1 MRVNFFQGYFMSAPL
16 IVIGTGLAGYNLVK
30 EFRKLDA
37 DREVIM
43 LTSDDGR
50 QYSKPMLS
58 TGFSKQKDDS
68 DLAMNDAGAM
78 SVQLSV
84 EIRTFQTITK
94 IDADSKIVYVN
105 DDAIP
110 YGQLVLALGAAPINL
125 PFKGAEFALHVNDL
139 MDYQVFYQ
147 AVQGKKR
154 IAVIGA
160 GLVGSEYAH
169 DLASAGYGVDL
180 IAPEQQPLSNLV
192 PDVCGQ
198 ALIPAL
204 EALGVTLHMG
214 KTANEITQHATGYSV
229 VLNDGTTLDCDVILS
244 AVGLRA
250 RTQLASD
257 AGLVIEKGIQVDRLL
272 KTSNENI
279 YALGDCAQ
287 VDGLHLLYVLPLM
300 NSARALAKTLSGTA
314 TEVKY
319 PVMPVMVKTPS
330 LPIVTCPPAEG
341 SAGIWEIDGQSPHLQ
356 VLFKDSAGNLL
367 GYTLTG
373 ERVAEKMKLN
383 KQLPAMLA

>member
-1 MRVNFFQGYFMSAPL
+1 MSAPL
-16 IVIGTGLAGYNLVK
+16 IVIGTGLAGYNLIK

-58 TGFSKQKDDS
+58 TGFSKLKDDNG
-68 DLAMNDAGAM
+68 LAMNDAGAM
-78 SVQLSV
+78 AVQLKV

-94 IDADSKIVYVN
+94 IDADNKMVYVN
-105 DDAIP
+105 DEAIA
-110 YGQLVLALGAAPINL
+110 YSELVLSLGAAPINL
-125 PFKGAEFALHVNDL
+125 PIKGTEFALHVNDL

-154 IAVIGA
+154 VAVIGA

-180 IAPEQQPLSNLV
+180 IAPEQQPLTNLI

-198 ALIPAL
+198 ALIPTL
-204 EALGVTLHMG
+204 EALGVTLHME
-214 KTANEITQHATGYSV
+214 KTANEIVRQADGYSV
-229 VLNDGTTLDCDVILS
+229 VLNDGTTLDCDVVLS

-250 RTQLASD
+250 RTQLASE
-257 AGLVIEKGIQVDRLL
+257 AGLAIDKGIKVDRLL
-272 KTSNENI
+272 KTSNRNI

-287 VDGLHLLYVLPLM
+287 VDGLHLLYVQPLM
-300 NSARALAKTLSGTA
+300 NSARALAKTLSGSA

-319 PVMPVMVKTPS
+319 PVMPVMVKTPN
-330 LPIVTCPPAEG
+330 LPIVTCPPAKGSEG
-341 SAGIWEIDGQSPHLQ
+341 NWEIDGQSPHLQ
-356 VLFKDSAGNLL
+356 ALFKDSKGKLL

-383 KQLPAMLA
+383 KELPVLLA

>member
-1 MRVNFFQGYFMSAPL
+1 MSAPL

-37 DREVIM
+37 DRDVIM

-58 TGFSKQKDDS
+58 TGFSKQKDDNG
-68 DLAMNDAGAM
+68 LTMNDAGTMAET
-78 SVQLSV
+78 LKI
-84 EIRTFQTITK
+84 EIRTFQTIDK
-94 IDADSKIVYVN
+94 IDVKNKTVYVN
-105 DDAIP
+105 DDAIV
-110 YGQLVLALGAAPINL
+110 YGQLVLGLGAAPIRL
-125 PFKGAEFALHVNDL
+125 PIKGAEFALHVNDL

-147 AVQGKKR
+147 AVQDKKR

-169 DLASAGYGVDL
+169 DLASARFAVDL
-180 IAPEQQPLSNLV
+180 IAPEQQPLTNLI
-192 PDVCGQ
+192 PAACGQ
-198 ALIPAL
+198 ALMPAL
-204 EALGVTLHMG
+204 ETLGVTLHME
-214 KTANEITQHATGYSV
+214 KTANEIIKQESGYSV
-229 VLNDGTTLDCDVILS
+229 ILNDGTTLDCDVVLS

-250 RTQLASD
+250 RTQLASE
-257 AGLVIEKGIQVDRLL
+257 AGLAVDRGIQVDRHL
-272 KTSNENI
+272 KTSNKYI
-279 YALGDCAQ
+279 FALGDCAQ

-300 NSARALAKTLSGTA
+300 NSARALAKTLSGND
-314 TEVKY
+314 TEVTY

-330 LPIVTCPPAEG
+330 LPIVTCPPAQG
-341 SAGIWEIDGQSPHLQ
+341 SQGNWEIDGQSPHLQ
-356 VLFKDSAGNLL
+356 ALFKGSTGDLL

-383 KQLPAMLA
+383 KPLPAMLASI

>member
-1 MRVNFFQGYFMSAPL
+1 MSAPL

-37 DREVIM
+37 DRDVIM

-58 TGFSKQKDDS
+58 TGFSKQKDDNG
-68 DLAMNDAGAM
+68 LTMNDAGTMADT
-78 SVQLSV
+78 LKI
-84 EIRTFQTITK
+84 EIRTFQTIDK
-94 IDADSKIVYVN
+94 IDVKNKTVYVN
-105 DDAIP
+105 DDAIV
-110 YGQLVLALGAAPINL
+110 YGQLVLGLGAAPISL
-125 PFKGAEFALHVNDL
+125 PIKGAEFALHVNDL

-169 DLASAGYGVDL
+169 DLASAGYAVDL
-180 IAPEQQPLSNLV
+180 IAPEQQPLTNLI
-192 PDVCGQ
+192 PAACGQ
-198 ALIPAL
+198 ALMPAL
-204 EALGVTLHMG
+204 EALGVTLHME
-214 KTANEITQHATGYSV
+214 KTANEIIKQESGYSV
-229 VLNDGTTLDCDVILS
+229 ILNDGTTLDCDVVLS

-250 RTQLASD
+250 RTQLASE
-257 AGLVIEKGIQVDRLL
+257 AGLAVDRGIQVDRHL
-272 KTSNENI
+272 KTSNKDI
-279 YALGDCAQ
+279 FALGDCAQ

-300 NSARALAKTLSGTA
+300 NSARALAKTLSGND
-314 TEVKY
+314 TEVTY

-330 LPIVTCPPAEG
+330 LPIVTCPPAQG
-341 SAGIWEIDGQSPHLQ
+341 SQGNWEIDGQSPHLQ
-356 VLFKDSAGNLL
+356 ALFKDSTGNLL

-383 KQLPAMLA
+383 KQLPAMLASI

>member
-1 MRVNFFQGYFMSAPL
+1 MSAPL

-37 DREVIM
+37 DRDVIM
-43 LTSDDGR
+43 LTFDDGR

-58 TGFSKQKDDS
+58 TGFSKQKDDNG
-68 DLAMNDAGAM
+68 LTMNDAGTMAET
-78 SVQLSV
+78 LKI
-84 EIRTFQTITK
+84 EIRTFQTIDK
-94 IDADSKIVYVN
+94 IDVKNKTVYVN
-105 DDAIP
+105 DDAIV
-110 YGQLVLALGAAPINL
+110 YGQLVLGLGAAPISL
-125 PFKGAEFALHVNDL
+125 PIKGAEFALHVNDL

-169 DLASAGYGVDL
+169 DLASAGYAVDL
-180 IAPEQQPLSNLV
+180 IAPEQQPLTNLI
-192 PDVCGQ
+192 PAACGQ
-198 ALIPAL
+198 ALMPAL
-204 EALGVTLHMG
+204 ETLGVTLHME
-214 KTANEITQHATGYSV
+214 KTANEIIKQESGYSV
-229 VLNDGTTLDCDVILS
+229 ILNDGTTLDCDVVLS

-250 RTQLASD
+250 RTQLAIQ
-257 AGLVIEKGIQVDRLL
+257 AGLAVDRGIQVDRYL
-272 KTSNENI
+272 KTSNI
-279 YALGDCAQ
+279 DIFALGDCAQ

-300 NSARALAKTLSGTA
+300 NSARALAKTLSGND
-314 TEVKY
+314 TEVTY

-330 LPIVTCPPAEG
+330 LPIVTCPPAQG
-341 SAGIWEIDGQSPHLQ
+341 SQGNWEIDGQSPHLQ
-356 VLFKDSAGNLL
+356 ALFKDSTGNLL

-383 KQLPAMLA
+383 KQLPVMLASI

>member
-1 MRVNFFQGYFMSAPL
+1 MSAPL
-16 IVIGTGLAGYNLVK
+16 IVIGTGLAGYNLIK

-58 TGFSKQKDDS
+58 TGFSKLKDDNG
-68 DLAMNDAGAM
+68 LAMNDAGAM
-78 SVQLSV
+78 AVQLKV

-94 IDADSKIVYVN
+94 IDADNKMVYVN
-105 DDAIP
+105 DEAIA
-110 YGQLVLALGAAPINL
+110 YSELVLSLGAAPINL
-125 PFKGAEFALHVNDL
+125 PIKGTEFALHVNDL

-154 IAVIGA
+154 VAVIGA

-180 IAPEQQPLSNLV
+180 IAPEQQPLTNLI

-198 ALIPAL
+198 ALIPTL
-204 EALGVTLHMG
+204 EALGVTLHME
-214 KTANEITQHATGYSV
+214 KTANEIVRQANGYSV
-229 VLNDGTTLDCDVILS
+229 VLNDGTTLDCDVVLS

-250 RTQLASD
+250 RTQLASE
-257 AGLVIEKGIQVDRLL
+257 AGLAIDKGIKVDRLL
-272 KTSNENI
+272 KTSNRNI

-287 VDGLHLLYVLPLM
+287 VDGLHLLYVQPLM
-300 NSARALAKTLSGTA
+300 NSARALAKTLSGSA

-319 PVMPVMVKTPS
+319 PVMPVMVKTPN
-330 LPIVTCPPAEG
+330 LPIVTCPPAKGSEG
-341 SAGIWEIDGQSPHLQ
+341 NWEIDGQSPHLQ
-356 VLFKDSAGNLL
+356 ALFKDSKGKLL

-383 KQLPAMLA
+383 KELPVLLA

>member
-1 MRVNFFQGYFMSAPL
+1 MSAPL

-37 DREVIM
+37 DRDVIM

-58 TGFSKQKDDS
+58 TGFSKQKDDNG
-68 DLAMNDAGAM
+68 LTMNDAGTMAET
-78 SVQLSV
+78 LKI
-84 EIRTFQTITK
+84 EIRTFQTIDK
-94 IDADSKIVYVN
+94 IDVKNKTVYVN
-105 DDAIP
+105 DDAIV
-110 YGQLVLALGAAPINL
+110 YGQLVLGLGAAPIRL
-125 PFKGAEFALHVNDL
+125 PIKGAEFALHVNDL

-147 AVQGKKR
+147 AVQDKKR

-169 DLASAGYGVDL
+169 DLASARFAVDL
-180 IAPEQQPLSNLV
+180 IAPEQQPLTNLI
-192 PDVCGQ
+192 PAACGQ
-198 ALIPAL
+198 ALMPAL
-204 EALGVTLHMG
+204 ETLGVTLHME
-214 KTANEITQHATGYSV
+214 KTANEIIKQESGYSV
-229 VLNDGTTLDCDVILS
+229 ILNDGTTLDCDVVLS

-250 RTQLASD
+250 RTQLASE
-257 AGLVIEKGIQVDRLL
+257 AGLAVDRGIQVDRHL
-272 KTSNENI
+272 KTSNKYI
-279 YALGDCAQ
+279 FALGDCAQ

-300 NSARALAKTLSGTA
+300 NSARALAKTLSGND
-314 TEVKY
+314 TEVTY

-330 LPIVTCPPAEG
+330 LPIVTCPPAQG
-341 SAGIWEIDGQSPHLQ
+341 SQGNWEIDGQSPHLQ
-356 VLFKDSAGNLL
+356 ALFKGSTGDLL

-383 KQLPAMLA
+383 KQLPAMLASI

>member
-1 MRVNFFQGYFMSAPL
+1 MSAPL

-37 DREVIM
+37 DRNVIM

-58 TGFSKQKDDS
+58 TGFSKQKDDNG
-68 DLAMNDAGAM
+68 LTMNDAGTMAET
-78 SVQLSV
+78 LKI
-84 EIRTFQTITK
+84 EIRTFQTIDK
-94 IDADSKIVYVN
+94 IDVKNKTVYVN
-105 DDAIP
+105 DDAIV
-110 YGQLVLALGAAPINL
+110 YGQLVLGLGAAPIRL
-125 PFKGAEFALHVNDL
+125 PIKGAEFALHVNDL

-147 AVQGKKR
+147 AVQDKKR

-169 DLASAGYGVDL
+169 DLASARFAVDL
-180 IAPEQQPLSNLV
+180 IAPEQQPLTNLI
-192 PDVCGQ
+192 PAACGQ
-198 ALIPAL
+198 ALMPAL
-204 EALGVTLHMG
+204 ETLGVTLHME
-214 KTANEITQHATGYSV
+214 KTANEIIKQESGYSV
-229 VLNDGTTLDCDVILS
+229 ILNDGTTLDCDVVLS

-250 RTQLASD
+250 RTQLASE
-257 AGLVIEKGIQVDRLL
+257 AGLAVDRGIQVDRHL
-272 KTSNENI
+272 KTSNKYI
-279 YALGDCAQ
+279 FALGDCAQ

-300 NSARALAKTLSGTA
+300 NSARALAKTLSGND
-314 TEVKY
+314 TEVTY

-330 LPIVTCPPAEG
+330 LPIVTCPPAQG
-341 SAGIWEIDGQSPHLQ
+341 SQGNWEIDGQSPHLQ
-356 VLFKDSAGNLL
+356 ALFKGSTGDLL

-383 KQLPAMLA
+383 KQLPAMLASI

>member
-1 MRVNFFQGYFMSAPL
+1 MSAPL

-37 DREVIM
+37 DRDVIM

-58 TGFSKQKDDS
+58 TGFSKQKDDNG
-68 DLAMNDAGAM
+68 LTMNDAGTMAET
-78 SVQLSV
+78 LKI
-84 EIRTFQTITK
+84 EIRTFQTIDK
-94 IDADSKIVYVN
+94 IDVKNKTVYVN
-105 DDAIP
+105 DDAIV
-110 YGQLVLALGAAPINL
+110 YGQLVLGLGAAPIRL
-125 PFKGAEFALHVNDL
+125 PIKGAEFALHVNDL

-147 AVQGKKR
+147 AVQDKKR

-169 DLASAGYGVDL
+169 DLASARFAVDL
-180 IAPEQQPLSNLV
+180 IAPEQQPLTNLI
-192 PDVCGQ
+192 PAACGQ
-198 ALIPAL
+198 ALMPAL
-204 EALGVTLHMG
+204 ETLGVTLHME
-214 KTANEITQHATGYSV
+214 KTANEIIKQESGYSV
-229 VLNDGTTLDCDVILS
+229 ILNDGTTLDCDVVLS

-250 RTQLASD
+250 RTQLASE
-257 AGLVIEKGIQVDRLL
+257 AGLAVDRGIQVDRHL
-272 KTSNENI
+272 KTSNKYI
-279 YALGDCAQ
+279 FALGDCAQ

-300 NSARALAKTLSGTA
+300 NSARALAKTLSGND
-314 TEVKY
+314 TEVTY

-330 LPIVTCPPAEG
+330 LPIVTCPPAQG
-341 SAGIWEIDGQSPHLQ
+341 SQGNWEIDGQSPHLQ
-356 VLFKDSAGNLL
+356 ALFKGSTGDLL

-383 KQLPAMLA
+383 KKLPAMLASI